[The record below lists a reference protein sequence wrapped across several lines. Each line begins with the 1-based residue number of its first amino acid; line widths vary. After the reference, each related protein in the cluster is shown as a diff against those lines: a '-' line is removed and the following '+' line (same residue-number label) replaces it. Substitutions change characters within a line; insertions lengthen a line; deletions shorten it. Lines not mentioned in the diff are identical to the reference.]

1 MYLILKDNDQA
12 QNAVATMAA
21 IDKDIMVNKTTYA
34 IVVKAPNIGGV
45 IHVSDKRVKA
55 WKVGEPSTPFYIYL
69 KDIISVLEL

>member
-1 MYLILKDNDQA
+1 MYIILKDTEQA
-12 QNAVATMAA
+12 QNIIATMAA
-21 IDKDIMVNKTTYA
+21 IDKELMVNKTTYA
-34 IVVKAPNIGGV
+34 TVVKAPNIGGV